1 MSHLRSP
8 RAMIWP
14 TLRAIE
20 ISSFGPQRKAHFTH
34 TALAARRVLVGR
46 SEKSWLIGR
55 KEDLP
60 WPFPRLVP
68 FVTLLA
74 HNRFHS
80 GRNLA
85 RPEWVENSDVQLPE
99 IRLISRGNDQLVN
112 AGSSSNHRVL
122 KQSIRFAIHDPAPLP
137 KARCIHR
144 QYMIR
149 TRQLICPGL
158 DVTRLRWIL
167 AACPLNACLQFA
179 HRHGRQKQLVLFLV
193 VEPSDNS
200 PMRTR
205 LSQFRHDIGI

>member
-34 TALAARRVLVGR
+34 TAGGKAGIGR
-46 SEKSWLIGR
+46 SSGEKLAYR
-55 KEDLP
+55 PQAEDLP

-112 AGSSSNHRVL
+112 AGSSSNHLVL

-144 QYMIR
+144 QYLIR

-193 VEPSDNS
+193 VEPSDHS

-205 LSQFRHDIGI
+205 LSQFGHDIGI